1 MSGKTEELKVELQ
14 QIKQQLAEATRSG
27 GAAGG
32 GSPPR
37 STAGSAAM
45 HTPFASPGAGAHDCT

>member
-1 MSGKTEELKVELQ
+1 MSGKTEELKAELQ
-14 QIKQQLAEATRSG
+14 QLKQQLAEATRSG

-37 STAGSAAM
+37 STTGSAAM
-45 HTPFASPGAGAHDCT
+45 HTPFASPGAGAQ